1 MKNKLSKLVNA
12 YQKYDLKTFLHKCAG
27 YIRSRY
33 FDRINLGTI
42 LNAQKRRCEIVEVLR
57 GEYDRV
63 ILWRSTLGYRT
74 ELLQRP
80 QHIFDSLAD
89 QGCLVFYEVNTMTD
103 GVKELC
109 KEKENMYLFNFNNMK
124 LNHILME
131 ELSRVEKPKFIDFFS
146 TDYNLSVNDVERYM
160 KQGFGVIYEYID
172 HISAE
177 IAGMTEIPKN
187 IIEKYQF
194 AMGNEDVFV
203 IATADK
209 LLGDVISKRGNRNLA
224 LSTNGVDYSF
234 FREIGEYKFEPEFAR
249 LIGDD
254 KQVLCYY
261 GVIAQWFDY
270 KILRMLNDS
279 GKYNILLFGLKYD
292 DSFEKN
298 RVGDMKNVHFMGPR
312 DYSVLKYYASKA
324 DVMMIPFLIND
335 ITAATNPVKLFEYM
349 ALHKPIVTT
358 DMIECRKYKSVLVAS
373 DAEDFMR
380 KVEKAIKLADDEN
393 YIELLDREAREND
406 WSAKAKAMI
415 NLIS

>member
-12 YQKYDLKTFLHKCAG
+12 YQKYDLKTFVHKCSG
-27 YIRSRY
+27 YIRSRF
-33 FDRINLGTI
+33 FDRFNLGTVF
-42 LNAQKRRCEIVEVLR
+42 NAHERRHEIVEALN

-63 ILWRSTLGYRT
+63 ILWRSTLGYKA

-103 GVKELC
+103 GIKELY

-124 LNHILME
+124 LNCILME
-131 ELSRVEKPKFIDFFS
+131 ELSRIEKPKFIDFFS
-146 TDYNLSVNDVERYM
+146 TDYNLSVSDVESYM

-194 AMGNEDVFV
+194 AMDNEEVFV
-203 IATADK
+203 IVTADK
-209 LLGDVISKRGNRNLA
+209 LLADVISKRGKRNLA

-254 KQVLCYY
+254 KPVLCYY

-279 GKYNILLFGLKYD
+279 GKYTILLFGLKYD

-298 RVGDMKNVHFMGPR
+298 GVGKMSNVHFMGPR
-312 DYSVLKYYASKA
+312 DYSVLKYYANKA
-324 DVMMIPFLIND
+324 DVMMIPFVIND
-335 ITAATNPVKLFEYM
+335 ITDATNPVKLFEYM

-358 DMIECRKYKSVLVAS
+358 DMVECRKYDSVLVAS
-373 DAEDFMR
+373 DADDFLD
-380 KVEKAIKLADDEN
+380 KVEYALTLSGDKE
-393 YIELLDREAREND
+393 YIDLLDKEAREND
-406 WSAKAKAMI
+406 WSVKARAMI
-415 NLIS
+415 DLIS